1 MEVGSEMAKIIDRSH
16 WVASP
21 VDLAKASLEIGTP
34 SGRGSRAGGA
44 AHWRTMLRTWRGRCA
59 TRRALRSLDDHM
71 LRDAGFEPRA
81 ARREAR
87 RPFWRP
93 VEIERSDRC

>member
-16 WVASP
+16 WVVSP
-21 VDLAKASLEIGTP
+21 VDLAKASLEVGRT
-34 SGRGSRAGGA
+34 SGRARRAGGESRWLA
-44 AHWRTMLRTWRGRCA
+44 MLRIWRGRCA
-59 TRRALRSLDDHM
+59 TRRALRVLDDHM
-71 LRDAGFEPRA
+71 LRDAGLDPRA

-93 VEIERSDRC
+93 VEIERTERC